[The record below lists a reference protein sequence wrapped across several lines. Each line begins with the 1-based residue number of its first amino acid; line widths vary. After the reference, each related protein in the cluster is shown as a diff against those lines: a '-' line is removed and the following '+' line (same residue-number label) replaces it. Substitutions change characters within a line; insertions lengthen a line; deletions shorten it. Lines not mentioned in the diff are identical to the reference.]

1 MAQERFFILFPPL
14 VLVLLVLGCVQPS
27 LAKES
32 QAEKFQRQ
40 HMDPNTSTVTAGYCN
55 EMMKRWSMTVGRCK
69 PVNTFI
75 HEPLRKVEAI
85 CSQENV
91 RCKNGQSNC
100 YKSSSKMRITDCRL
114 KKGSKYPKCDYET
127 QQLQKSI
134 IVACTYRQIHVPEL
148 VHFDGSV

>member
-1 MAQERFFILFPPL
+1 MAQERFFILFLPL

-32 QAEKFQRQ
+32 RAEKFQRQ
-40 HMDPNTSTVTAGYCN
+40 HMDPNTSTVTASYCN
-55 EMMKRWSMTVGRCK
+55 EMMKRRGMMVGRCK

-75 HEPLRKVEAI
+75 HEPLPDVQAV
-85 CSQENV
+85 CSQGNV
-91 RCKNGQSNC
+91 PCKNGQSNC
-100 YKSSSKMRITDCRL
+100 HKSSSKMRITDCRL

-127 QQLQKSI
+127 KQLQKSI
-134 IVACTYRQIHVPEL
+134 IVACECVQYET